1 MTRSLAL
8 QMSQIA
14 KQYPGTVAL
23 HAVDFSVLEGEIK
36 ALLGENG
43 AGKSTLVKILSGAVT
58 KDSGEILIHGS
69 PVHIQSPSDAIE
81 NGIGVIYQEFTLVPA
96 LSIAENIF
104 LGRLP
109 NRKNFVDWEV
119 MEEKAKE
126 LLSHLGSQL
135 DVRKK
140 VSTLSVANRQ
150 LVEIAKALS
159 MNANILIMDEPTAAL
174 SKNET
179 QKLFET
185 ISLLKQKG
193 VSIVYVSHRLEEIFE
208 IADSVTI
215 LRDGEKVGDFQIG
228 ELTPKSII
236 NYMIGKGVP
245 EETNRE
251 LSDVGSVRL
260 ELIDANMSGV
270 LSDVSLELH
279 AGEILGITGLVG
291 AGQTELARCLFG
303 MKPLDS
309 GDIRIN
315 GSAVRFRSPADAI
328 AHGIGLIPEDRR
340 QQGLVLGLPIRG
352 NIILPLLHRVSRWFV
367 VSRKQEGRI
376 FSEQQLAL
384 NIKAVDGQ
392 QLAGKLSGGNQQKV
406 VIAKWLASGASILIF
421 HEPTRGIDVGAKEE
435 IYHIIRGMARQQSCI
450 LIISSDMQEV
460 LNVCDRLLVLR
471 KGRIVKM
478 LNPLET
484 TKEEVLFYST
494 VSELA
499 SESN

>member
-1 MTRSLAL
+1 
-8 QMSQIA
+8 
-14 KQYPGTVAL
+14 
-23 HAVDFSVLEGEIK
+23 
-36 ALLGENG
+36 
-43 AGKSTLVKILSGAVT
+43 
-58 KDSGEILIHGS
+58 
-69 PVHIQSPSDAIE
+69 
-81 NGIGVIYQEFTLVPA
+81 
-96 LSIAENIF
+96 
-104 LGRLP
+104 
-109 NRKNFVDWEV
+109 
-119 MEEKAKE
+119 
-126 LLSHLGSQL
+126 
-135 DVRKK
+135 
-140 VSTLSVANRQ
+140 
-150 LVEIAKALS
+150 
-159 MNANILIMDEPTAAL
+159 
-174 SKNET
+174 
-179 QKLFET
+179 
-185 ISLLKQKG
+185 
-193 VSIVYVSHRLEEIFE
+193 
-208 IADSVTI
+208 
-215 LRDGEKVGDFQIG
+215 
-228 ELTPKSII
+228 
-236 NYMIGKGVP
+236 
-245 EETNRE
+245 
-251 LSDVGSVRL
+251 
-260 ELIDANMSGV
+260 LIDANMSGV